1 MFANQ
6 ERLTY
11 HTSMDIPNHSIEADL
26 KNFEAVLLDPVFKKG
41 FDLIDQYN
49 QILADQSVTYK
60 ELVLLIQEIDAVWH
74 ELIGRPISFTGMA
87 SFTPESYTDVMQVE
101 KNYYEQM
108 DMIFGGVS
116 VFKEDDSPRS
126 YDDDTVLSQV
136 KFQIKLQREGIHT
149 ESYEVLTMVGAA
161 DASDIISIENDY
173 GMSYERA
180 QAILE
185 YYYPDLIDDIDAILL
200 NSENL
205 SESELVKKIASLE
218 VDVNSIN
225 DGGKKE
231 ASLQAKSKIML
242 ALDIYTQNIFDF
254 DRESTHGAVVNGL
267 IYVKNQDGKFE
278 IFSVDSRL
286 LLSSLC
292 LVWEDA
298 PDDDVHTLR
307 PHVRGIIMHAD
318 RYEES
323 DVALIP
329 LTIIKDIASA
339 RSSFFTD

>member
-1 MFANQ
+1 
-6 ERLTY
+6 
-11 HTSMDIPNHSIEADL
+11 MDSYNHFIETDL

-49 QILADQSVTYK
+49 QILVDQSVTYK
-60 ELVLLIQEIDAVWH
+60 ELVVIIQEIDAVWH
-74 ELIGRPISFTGMA
+74 ELIGRPVSFTGMA
-87 SFTPESYTDVMQVE
+87 SFTPESYTNVMQVE

-126 YDDDTVLSQV
+126 YDDNTVLSQV

-149 ESYEVLTMVGAA
+149 ESYDVLTMVGAA
-161 DASDIISIENDY
+161 DTSDIISIENDY

-185 YYYPDLIDDIDAILL
+185 YYYPDLIDDIDTILL

-205 SESELVKKIASLE
+205 SESELVKKIATLR
-218 VDVNSIN
+218 VNVSAIN

-231 ASLQAKSKIML
+231 ANIQTKTKITL
-242 ALDIYTQNIFDF
+242 ALDIYTQSIFDF
-254 DRESTHGAVVNGL
+254 DKESTHGALVNGL
-267 IYVKNQDGKFE
+267 IYIKNQDDKFE
-278 IFSVDSRL
+278 IFFVENKL

-298 PDDDVHTLR
+298 PEDDVHTLS
-307 PHVRGIIMHAD
+307 PHIRGILMHAD

-323 DVALIP
+323 DLALIP
-329 LTIIKDIASA
+329 LSTIKNIASA